1 MTAICP
7 QENLPGHTKTNCP
20 KNSWL
25 ADESTAMAN
34 PRDQVLGLLVPID
47 TYSDYRDLHEDN
59 DDDDHGMTMM
69 MTTVTPMKTMGT
81 CVQLTRY

>member
-1 MTAICP
+1 MVS
-7 QENLPGHTKTNCP
+7 NCP

-59 DDDDHGMTMM
+59 DDDDHDDDDDDSDADENDGYLCAANALLSF
-69 MTTVTPMKTMGT
+69 GI
-81 CVQLTRY
+81 